1 MDDPAMETPD
11 WHVPVRDGL
20 RFLPGPGGE
29 RFAAVFAHGS
39 LDVEVYAP
47 RGHDPQTP
55 HARDEVYVVASG
67 TGTFVRDGERVAF
80 GPGDF
85 LFVPAG
91 VPHRF
96 EDFSDD
102 FVTWVLFYGPEGGE
116 ADESAL

>member
-1 MDDPAMETPD
+1 METPD

-20 RFLPGPGGE
+20 RALPGPDGE

-39 LDVEVYAP
+39 LAVEVYAP

-55 HARDEVYVVASG
+55 HTRDEVYVVFSG
-67 TGTFVRDGERVAF
+67 TGTFVREGERVPF

-91 VPHRF
+91 MDHRF
-96 EDFSDD
+96 VDFSDD

-116 ADESAL
+116 ATP

>member
-1 MDDPAMETPD
+1 MPPPD
-11 WHVPVRDGL
+11 WRVTVRDGL

-39 LDVEVYAP
+39 LDVELYAP

-55 HARDEVYVVASG
+55 HSRDEVYIVVSG
-67 TGTFVRDGERVAF
+67 TGTFVRDGERVGF

-85 LFVPAG
+85 LFVPAAMD
-91 VPHRF
+91 HRF

-116 ADESAL
+116 GAEESTL